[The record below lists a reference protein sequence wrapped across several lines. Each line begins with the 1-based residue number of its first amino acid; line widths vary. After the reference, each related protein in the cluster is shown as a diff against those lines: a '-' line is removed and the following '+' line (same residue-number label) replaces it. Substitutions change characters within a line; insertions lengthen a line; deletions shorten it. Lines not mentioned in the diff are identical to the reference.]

1 MSTTSVSQLEEVVP
15 TSRGRM
21 PFATLVWDAQPA
33 DAGAVVLV
41 LHGGAVDG
49 REPNLPWSHN
59 VARLVPFARSLRKVP
74 GPLAV
79 ARVRF
84 RYRGWN
90 GAEQAPLVD
99 ARWALEQV
107 RAAYPDRPVAVVGH
121 SMGGRVALH
130 LGDDPDVRL
139 VVALAPWI
147 EPADTRPGP
156 WCRTVVIHG
165 DRDVICGLSRSRG
178 LVEQLQA
185 QGRDATLIRVS
196 RGDHGMLLRARLW
209 TELVTGVTAGTF
221 ADELGIA
228 DDGGDE
234 PRPGVVGAAIALAVH
249 GGGSVIDL

>member
-1 MSTTSVSQLEEVVP
+1 
-15 TSRGRM
+15 M
-21 PFATLVWDAQPA
+21 PLATLTWDARPD
-33 DAGAVVLV
+33 DAGAVALV

-59 VARLVPFARSLRKVP
+59 VARLVPFARSLRSVP

-90 GAEQAPLVD
+90 GDEKAPLVD

-130 LGDDPDVRL
+130 LGDETDVRL

-147 EPADTRPGP
+147 EPGDTQPGP
-156 WCRTVVIHG
+156 WCRTVVLHG
-165 DRDVICGLSRSRG
+165 DRDVICGLSRSRR
-178 LVEQLQA
+178 LVEQLQS
-185 QGRDATLIRVS
+185 QGRDATLIRIARS
-196 RGDHGMLLRARLW
+196 DHAMLLRARLW
-209 TELVTGVTAGTF
+209 TELATGITAQTF
-221 ADELGIA
+221 ADELGL
-228 DDGGDE
+228 GGDGAE
-234 PRPGVVGAAIALAVH
+234 PRSGVVGAAIALAVH

>member
-1 MSTTSVSQLEEVVP
+1 
-15 TSRGRM
+15 M
-21 PFATLVWDAQPA
+21 PFATLAWDAQPA
-33 DAGAVVLV
+33 DAGAVAVV

-59 VARLVPFARSLRKVP
+59 VARLVPFARSLRSVP

-90 GAEQAPLVD
+90 GDEQAPLVD

-130 LGDDPDVRL
+130 LGDEPDVRL

-147 EPADTRPGP
+147 EPGDTQPRAVVPHRRHPRRP
-156 WCRTVVIHG
+156 RRH
-165 DRDVICGLSRSRG
+165 
-178 LVEQLQA
+178 
-185 QGRDATLIRVS
+185 
-196 RGDHGMLLRARLW
+196 LRAVPLAAARRAAA
-209 TELVTGVTAGTF
+209 VAG
-221 ADELGIA
+221 A
-228 DDGGDE
+228 
-234 PRPGVVGAAIALAVH
+234 
-249 GGGSVIDL
+249 